1 MSLGQS
7 LLILVN
13 IVALPIS
20 KSKSITPFITLKIEE
35 GIKLPPGDP
44 VIMKISPDKFV
55 TITGAIVL
63 IGFFPGLNLFA
74 VLASLDTTDEPAN
87 KAKLFI

>member
-1 MSLGQS
+1 MINDLRPHSKFPHTRTWNLDQS

-20 KSKSITPFITLKIEE
+20 KSKSITPFITLKKELI
-35 GIKLPPGDP
+35 LVPPGDP

-55 TITGAIVL
+55 TITSAIVL
-63 IGFFPGLNLFA
+63 DWFFPALNLMY
-74 VLASLDTTDEPAN
+74 
-87 KAKLFI
+87 